1 LTLAGAEILI
11 YLESQNFGSTTQV
24 TGGWIYGGQDNVA
37 APAISQW
44 NRNNANNILRI
55 DKTDLDTVDR
65 TTELLGIIPG
75 STIQF
80 VDTVTPTNQVAYLTL
95 ASPVDQGT
103 YIEYSVSLQSQ
114 AGLIG
119 TGDATT
125 MTADIPVAQPTKFDF
140 QTDKWLTDTPTWA
153 AIQSFLQYDGVTQPV
168 DPNLGYGI
176 DITFQELSQSAD
188 WDLIALGGGGGGGGG
203 FTPSTFTGA
212 GTTGYVPDPVTESGR
227 HLADDGTWV
236 APPTVIT
243 DHGALSGLAD
253 DDHIQ
258 YHNDVRGDARYYT
271 KAQSDANY
279 APLSH
284 THDASDVVSGTFVD
298 ARIAES
304 NVTQHEAA
312 LTIQGSQLTG
322 TIDGGTF

>member
-1 LTLAGAEILI
+1 LTIAGAEILI

-24 TGGWIYGGQDNVA
+24 TGGWTYGGQDNVA
-37 APAISQW
+37 APATSNW

-95 ASPVDQGT
+95 ATPVDQGT

-140 QTDKWLTDTPTWA
+140 QADKWLTDTPTWST
-153 AIQSFLQYDGVTQPV
+153 IQSFLQYDGVTQPV
-168 DPNLGYGI
+168 DANLGYGI

-188 WDLIALGGGGGGGGG
+188 WDLIALGGGGGGGGD

-212 GTTGYVPDPVTESGR
+212 GTTGYVPDPVTEDGKF
-227 HLADDGTWV
+227 LLDDGTW
-236 APPTVIT
+236 T
-243 DHGALSGLAD
+243 
-253 DDHIQ
+253 
-258 YHNDVRGDARYYT
+258 N
-271 KAQSDANY
+271 
-279 APLSH
+279 
-284 THDASDVVSGTFVD
+284 
-298 ARIAES
+298 
-304 NVTQHEAA
+304 
-312 LTIQGSQLTG
+312 